1 MAFMYQLIFWLPMD
15 KDAVMLIK
23 GYYKCAMEGEDFIIV
38 RRNGG
43 DVLICAVDSQTSQ
56 FRNT

>member
-1 MAFMYQLIFWLPMD
+1 MYQLTYRLPMD

-23 GYYKCAMEGEDFIIV
+23 GYYKCAMEDEVFIIV

-43 DVLICAVDSQTSQ
+43 DVLICAVDSQASQ

>member
-1 MAFMYQLIFWLPMD
+1 MAFMYQLTYRLPMD

-23 GYYKCAMEGEDFIIV
+23 GYYKCAMEDEVFIIV

-43 DVLICAVDSQTSQ
+43 DVLICAVDSQASQ